1 MVRSEL
7 VKRSPWR
14 ILEKTTNGGLGKGNL
29 GAIAARRGVGKTACM
44 VHLATDQLLEGRQ
57 VIHVSFSANTSHIV
71 DWYED
76 IFSEVARIEGLENAM
91 EVHDEIIR
99 HRIIMNFNQQ
109 GVPLP
114 KVLGSV
120 RAMIRD
126 GHFAADLIIVD
137 GYDFAAVSGQELQ
150 EVRSFAAELGLEI
163 WFSVSLGHEEPQYR
177 PDGVPQPLSGVIDE
191 LAILICLRA
200 EERHV
205 RLQLVKDHGVP
216 AVGKLHL
223 ELDPKTLLIAREA

>member
-14 ILEKTTNGGLGKGNL
+14 ILENSTHGGLGKGNL

-57 VIHVSFSANTSHIV
+57 VIHVSFSASTSHIV

-76 IFSEVARIEGLENAM
+76 IFSEVAQTAGLENAM
-91 EVHDEIIR
+91 DVHDEIIR

-109 GVPLP
+109 GVALG

-120 RAMIRD
+120 RSMIRD

-137 GYDFAAVSGQELQ
+137 GYDFAGVSAAELA
-150 EVRSFAAELGLEI
+150 EVRRFAGELGLEI
-163 WFSVSLGHEEPQYR
+163 WFSVSLGHEEPKFTPAGIPELLTR
-177 PDGVPQPLSGVIDE
+177 VIDE

-200 EERHV
+200 EEHHV
-205 RLQLVKDHGVP
+205 RLQLVKDHDAPSVKALP
-216 AVGKLHL
+216 L
-223 ELDPKTLLIAREA
+223 ELDPKTLLIALEG

>member
-14 ILEKTTNGGLGKGNL
+14 ILENSTHGGLGKGNL

-57 VIHVSFSANTSHIV
+57 VIHVSFSASTSHIV

-76 IFSEVARIEGLENAM
+76 IFSEVAQTAGLENAM
-91 EVHDEIIR
+91 DVHDEIIR

-109 GVPLP
+109 GVALG

-120 RAMIRD
+120 RSMIRD

-137 GYDFAAVSGQELQ
+137 GYDFAAVSAAELA
-150 EVRSFAAELGLEI
+150 EVRRFAGELGLEI
-163 WFSVSLGHEEPQYR
+163 WFSVSLGHEEPKCTPAGIPELLTR
-177 PDGVPQPLSGVIDE
+177 VIDE
-191 LAILICLRA
+191 LSILICLRA

-205 RLQLVKDHGVP
+205 RLQLVKDHDAPSVKALP
-216 AVGKLHL
+216 L
-223 ELDPKTLLIAREA
+223 ELDPKTLLIARED

>member
-1 MVRSEL
+1 
-7 VKRSPWR
+7 
-14 ILEKTTNGGLGKGNL
+14 
-29 GAIAARRGVGKTACM
+29 
-44 VHLATDQLLEGRQ
+44 
-57 VIHVSFSANTSHIV
+57 
-71 DWYED
+71 
-76 IFSEVARIEGLENAM
+76 M

-120 RAMIRD
+120 RSMIRD

-137 GYDFAAVSGQELQ
+137 GYDFAAVSRQELQ

-177 PDGVPQPLSGVIDE
+177 PDGVPQLLAGVIEE

-216 AVGKLHL
+216 AVGSLHL
-223 ELDPKTLLIAREA
+223 ELDPKTLLIAREG

>member
-14 ILEKTTNGGLGKGNL
+14 ILENSTHGGLGKGNL

-57 VIHVSFSANTSHIV
+57 VIHVSFSASTSHIV

-76 IFSEVARIEGLENAM
+76 IFSEVAQTAGLENAM
-91 EVHDEIIR
+91 DVHDEIIR

-109 GVPLP
+109 GVALG

-120 RAMIRD
+120 RSMIRD

-137 GYDFAAVSGQELQ
+137 GYDFAAVSAAELA
-150 EVRSFAAELGLEI
+150 EVRRFAGELGLEI
-163 WFSVSLGHEEPQYR
+163 WFSVSLGHEEPKFTPAGIPELLTR
-177 PDGVPQPLSGVIDE
+177 VIDE
-191 LAILICLRA
+191 LSILICLRA

-205 RLQLVKDHGVP
+205 RLQLVKDHDAPSVKALP
-216 AVGKLHL
+216 L
-223 ELDPKTLLIAREA
+223 ELDPKTLLIALEG

>member
-14 ILEKTTNGGLGKGNL
+14 ILEKTTHGGLGKGNL

-76 IFSEVARIEGLENAM
+76 IFSEVAQIDGLENAM
-91 EVHDEIIR
+91 DVHDEIIR

-109 GVPLP
+109 GVPLA

-120 RAMIRD
+120 RSMISD

-137 GYDFAAVSGQELQ
+137 GYDFSKAGRQELQ
-150 EVRSFAAELGLEI
+150 EVKRFAGELGLEV
-163 WFSVSLGHEEPQYR
+163 WFSVSLGHEEPRYTSER
-177 PDGVPQPLSGVIDE
+177 IPELLAGVIDE
-191 LAILICLRA
+191 FAILICLRA

-205 RLQLVKDHGVP
+205 RLELVKDHDAPV
-216 AVGKLHL
+216 VGSLHL

>member
-14 ILEKTTNGGLGKGNL
+14 ILENSTHGGLGKGNL
-29 GAIAARRGVGKTACM
+29 GAIAARQGVGKTACM

-57 VIHVSFSANTSHIV
+57 VIHVSFSASTSHIV

-76 IFSEVARIEGLENAM
+76 IFSEVAQTAGLENAM
-91 EVHDEIIR
+91 DVHDEIIR

-109 GVPLP
+109 GVALG

-120 RAMIRD
+120 RSMIRD

-137 GYDFAAVSGQELQ
+137 GYDFAAVSAAELA
-150 EVRSFAAELGLEI
+150 EVRRFAGELGLEI
-163 WFSVSLGHEEPQYR
+163 WFSVSLGHEEPKCTPAGIPELLTR
-177 PDGVPQPLSGVIDE
+177 VIDE

-205 RLQLVKDHGVP
+205 RLQLVKDHDAPSVKALP
-216 AVGKLHL
+216 L
-223 ELDPKTLLIAREA
+223 ELDPKTLLIARED

>member
-14 ILEKTTNGGLGKGNL
+14 ILENSTHGGLGKGNL
-29 GAIAARRGVGKTACM
+29 GAIAARQGVGKTACM

-57 VIHVSFSANTSHIV
+57 VIHVSFSASTSHIV

-76 IFSEVARIEGLENAM
+76 IFSEVAQTAGLENAM
-91 EVHDEIIR
+91 DVHDEIIR

-109 GVPLP
+109 GVALG

-120 RAMIRD
+120 RSMIRD

-137 GYDFAAVSGQELQ
+137 GYDFAGVSAAELA
-150 EVRSFAAELGLEI
+150 EVRRFAGELGLEI
-163 WFSVSLGHEEPQYR
+163 WFSVSLGHEEPKFTPAGIPELLTR
-177 PDGVPQPLSGVIDE
+177 VIDE

-205 RLQLVKDHGVP
+205 RLQLVKDHDAPSVKALP
-216 AVGKLHL
+216 L
-223 ELDPKTLLIAREA
+223 ELDPKTLLIARED

>member
-1 MVRSEL
+1 MKAASAAGQHRLPEGFSFHHH
-7 VKRSPWR
+7 S
-14 ILEKTTNGGLGKGNL
+14 GGSGFC
-29 GAIAARRGVGKTACM
+29 RG
-44 VHLATDQLLEGRQ
+44 Q
-57 VIHVSFSANTSHIV
+57 
-71 DWYED
+71 
-76 IFSEVARIEGLENAM
+76 
-91 EVHDEIIR
+91 
-99 HRIIMNFNQQ
+99 
-109 GVPLP
+109 
-114 KVLGSV
+114 
-120 RAMIRD
+120 
-126 GHFAADLIIVD
+126 
-137 GYDFAAVSGQELQ
+137 
-150 EVRSFAAELGLEI
+150 I

>member
-14 ILEKTTNGGLGKGNL
+14 ILEKTTHGGLGKGNL

-76 IFSEVARIEGLENAM
+76 IFSEVAQLEGLENAM
-91 EVHDEIIR
+91 DVHDEIIR

-109 GVPLP
+109 GVAVD

-120 RAMIRD
+120 RSMIRD

-137 GYDFAAVSGQELQ
+137 GLDFAAVKEEHLQ
-150 EVRSFAAELGLEI
+150 EIRRFAGELGLEV
-163 WFSVSLGHEEPQYR
+163 WFSVSLGHEEPR
-177 PDGVPQPLSGVIDE
+177 FTPAGIPE
-191 LAILICLRA
+191 LIAQVSDQFAILICLRA

-205 RLQLVKDHGVP
+205 RLDLVKDHDAPV
-216 AVGKLHL
+216 VGSLHL
-223 ELDPKTLLIAREA
+223 ALDPKTLLIAQEG